1 MFDDRELTEARIR
14 RFTQDHLVPRIH
26 QERAEVTITAHRLE
40 GEPIPPR
47 EAIAREYGPVE
58 VGAPLGRAWSTTW
71 LHVTGTVPA
80 DWAADEH
87 SVPELIVDLAFTGQP
102 GFQAEAL
109 VFTPDGVPVKAINPC
124 NRHLPV
130 RPGEEL
136 DYYLECAANPMVAGG
151 WTFAPTPLGDLA
163 TVPEEELYSIEE
175 LHLARRDVRIWE
187 LHEDVRALSGLMHE
201 LPGTSPR
208 RHEILRALEAA
219 CDVADPDDMPGT
231 ARAAREALAPALAAT
246 AGSSA
251 LTVLATGHAHI
262 DSAWLWPVRETV
274 RKVARTFSNAC
285 TLIEDDPDIT
295 FSASSAQQYRWIRDR
310 YPELFARIRE
320 HVAGGRFVPVGGMW
334 VESDT
339 NMPGSE
345 AMARQFVAGKRFFL
359 EELGVET
366 RETWLPDSFG
376 YSAALP
382 QIAALAG
389 QEFFLTQKVSW
400 NQINTFPHHTFR
412 WEGLDGTSVFTHF
425 PPADTYNGSLTGSE
439 LAYFERNFKEK
450 GRSSIGIDLFGWGD
464 GGGGPTREMMAAGR
478 RAADLEGSP
487 KVEFG
492 TAEDFFERA
501 RAEYPDAPVWN
512 GELYLELHRG
522 TYSAQLGTKQ
532 GNRRSEHL
540 LHEAELL
547 ATLAALRAEHPYP
560 HDELAALWED
570 TLLNQFH
577 DILPGS
583 SIAWVHRQA
592 EAQHAALAERAE
604 RIIGSSLAALAAA
617 GGQGEGDAAGAAD
630 GHGTVLLNTA
640 PVPRRGV
647 PAYGAGRPEPVQEAV
662 VVTRAGGEV
671 RLENQAVRAV
681 LDASGALVSLV
692 GRADGRETIA
702 PGARGA
708 LLQLHR
714 DTPNAWDAW
723 DIDEFYRRVVRD
735 LETPTAAEVE
745 EEDGGVR
752 VSFTYTTALADGEE
766 TSGVTGAGSTIV
778 KTFVLRPDDTS
789 LGIEVDLDWR
799 ERKKALKL
807 AFPLDLR
814 ASHLSSEIQFGHVD
828 RPVPV
833 NTSWDFARFETCA
846 HRWVHAAEGEHGV
859 AIANDST
866 YGHDVLRTVRED
878 DGGTT
883 TTTRLTL
890 VRSPEYPDPAAD
902 HGRYALRIAVRP
914 GAGIAEAIEEGYRL
928 NLPERTAPAA
938 AASLLAAPPVTVAPA
953 DGEGVSSVVVETV
966 KLAEDRSGDLV
977 LRLYESSGAR
987 AAATLALDPV
997 LAGGEVTATDLLERP
1012 FGEDAPAF
1020 RSALAR
1026 GEDGTVELSFR
1037 PFEIKTLRIAR
1048 G

>member
-71 LHVTGTVPA
+71 LHVTGTVPS

-109 VFTPDGVPVKAINPC
+109 VFTPDGVPVKGINPC

-136 DYYLECAANPMVAGG
+136 DYYLECAANPMVAGN

-163 TVPEEELYSIEE
+163 TVPEEELYTIEE

-187 LHEDVRALSGLMHE
+187 LHEDVRALAGLMHE
-201 LPGTSPR
+201 LPGTSAR
-208 RHEILRALEAA
+208 RHEILRALETA

-320 HVAGGRFVPVGGMW
+320 HVAGGRFVPVGGTW

-583 SIAWVHRQA
+583 SIAWVHREA

-604 RIIGSSLAALAAA
+604 RIIAGSLAALAAA
-617 GGQGEGDAAGAAD
+617 GGQGEA
-630 GHGTVLLNTA
+630 
-640 PVPRRGV
+640 
-647 PAYGAGRPEPVQEAV
+647 
-662 VVTRAGGEV
+662 
-671 RLENQAVRAV
+671 
-681 LDASGALVSLV
+681 
-692 GRADGRETIA
+692 
-702 PGARGA
+702 
-708 LLQLHR
+708 
-714 DTPNAWDAW
+714 
-723 DIDEFYRRVVRD
+723 
-735 LETPTAAEVE
+735 
-745 EEDGGVR
+745 
-752 VSFTYTTALADGEE
+752 
-766 TSGVTGAGSTIV
+766 
-778 KTFVLRPDDTS
+778 
-789 LGIEVDLDWR
+789 
-799 ERKKALKL
+799 
-807 AFPLDLR
+807 
-814 ASHLSSEIQFGHVD
+814 
-828 RPVPV
+828 
-833 NTSWDFARFETCA
+833 
-846 HRWVHAAEGEHGV
+846 
-859 AIANDST
+859 
-866 YGHDVLRTVRED
+866 
-878 DGGTT
+878 
-883 TTTRLTL
+883 
-890 VRSPEYPDPAAD
+890 
-902 HGRYALRIAVRP
+902 
-914 GAGIAEAIEEGYRL
+914 
-928 NLPERTAPAA
+928 
-938 AASLLAAPPVTVAPA
+938 
-953 DGEGVSSVVVETV
+953 
-966 KLAEDRSGDLV
+966 
-977 LRLYESSGAR
+977 
-987 AAATLALDPV
+987 
-997 LAGGEVTATDLLERP
+997 
-1012 FGEDAPAF
+1012 
-1020 RSALAR
+1020 
-1026 GEDGTVELSFR
+1026 
-1037 PFEIKTLRIAR
+1037 
-1048 G
+1048 